1 MVIGICDHINF
12 WAWHYKDMFQNKKYW
27 NVINQG
33 SFVAFFY
40 QRINFFCSCPIQCKS
55 KLFSS
60 ISYLFFCS
68 IALSKYLCVIL
79 KRFWLCEQLDCSY
92 FGSTIKQ
99 WGYITPG
106 KCMCKKGT
114 PTKWLSQEVL
124 YIIDAYP
131 VLLVFIVTGVSLLCD
146 VAVKQKHFCYKLQV
160 QHLRINVLES
170 TFLWQ
175 S

>member
-27 NVINQG
+27 NVLNQG

-40 QRINFFCSCPIQCKS
+40 QRINFFCSCPIQSKS
-55 KLFSS
+55 KRFSS

-68 IALSKYLCVIL
+68 IALSKYLYVIL
-79 KRFWLCEQLDCSY
+79 KKFWLCEQFDCSY

-106 KCMCKKGT
+106 KCMCKKET
-114 PTKWLSQEVL
+114 STKWLSQEFL

-131 VLLVFIVTGVSLLCD
+131 VLLEVSTEDSVLTYYTYYPVTEVPSVVWCSSK
-146 VAVKQKHFCYKLQV
+146 AK
-160 QHLRINVLES
+160 
-170 TFLWQ
+170 TFPL
-175 S
+175 